1 MIIKTKRIK
10 VDTAGL
16 SLRVAEGR
24 LQFSLDGFF
33 IRFPLFGEAFYS
45 EAIGGWVRKP
55 WREVREAINRWGG
68 NAG

>member
-16 SLRVAEGR
+16 SVRVADGR

-33 IRFPLFGEAFYS
+33 IRFRSLERRSTRRTSDG
-45 EAIGGWVRKP
+45 
-55 WREVREAINRWGG
+55 
-68 NAG
+68 